1 MAAGKILSRL
11 QELLVGDGTACRER
25 SRTARQRA
33 AEESRWEQIL
43 RSGEQTVVDHLAP
56 SVLVEEP
63 DCFQVGGDVWGRAY
77 FVADLPPGMVLN
89 VETVLRFAGDTWWS
103 WFIYP
108 EPETEIHPALKH
120 RRTTLYG
127 RLITTWS
134 SRPPY
139 RGGTPYRA
147 ITLDCTTITTEAAGW

>member
-11 QELLVGDGTACRER
+11 RELLGGNGADHP
-25 SRTARQRA
+25 RTA
-33 AEESRWEQIL
+33 EEGRWEQLL

-63 DCFQVGGDVWGRAY
+63 DCFQVGDIWGRAY
-77 FVADLPPGMVLN
+77 FVADLPPGVALD

-108 EPETEIHPALKH
+108 EPETEIRPALKH

-127 RLITTWS
+127 ENILDARRGALGS
-134 SRPPY
+134 FSR
-139 RGGTPYRA
+139 
-147 ITLDCTTITTEAAGW
+147 